1 MVRDGVGTGE
11 NDGIWEVVSIELGVG
26 LGVNMLID
34 SESSDVDIG
43 LRRPSEL
50 TVAIGDTGIDAI
62 VELSTNE
69 DVKIGMK
76 IELESSGKEL
86 SINTLIDRD
95 NSEVGSGIRTFVILT
110 EVVGTTVVKIS
121 PISEVT
127 VKSITGDEVKG
138 RGLRIS
144 EDPMENKN
152 VSVGMTSIE
161 LSSDGEAMDDVSTSI
176 VDAILKDGLEV
187 EGVGVIIIITAVVS
201 STGIRSTTL
210 LLILRDERSGSTAFG
225 LLLLLAITDIGL
237 CCMGLLLTR
246 TKGRSTRLLL
256 IVRNG
261 ICVCGSAAS
270 TDEKARDN
278 DDDDADAD
286 MTLVGIGRLLGC
298 DSAGLVLSGSTKL
311 LGSDIGIRI
320 GSSVTMEVGATK
332 EMLSIE
338 GGKSAPE
345 PIPDPMVS
353 VGIGRLL
360 IVIAIIPPLVSSVE
374 VKAIA
379 VEVCIDLLG

>member
-1 MVRDGVGTGE
+1 MRDGVGTGE

-43 LRRPSEL
+43 LRRSSEL
-50 TVAIGDTGIDAI
+50 TVAVGDTGIDVL
-62 VELSTNE
+62 VELGANE
-69 DVKIGMK
+69 DVKIGIK
-76 IELESSGKEL
+76 IELVSGGKEL
-86 SINTLIDRD
+86 SVNTLMDRD
-95 NSEVGSGIRTFVILT
+95 NSEVGRGIRTFVVVT
-110 EVVGTTVVKIS
+110 GVVGTTVVKIS

-127 VKSITGDEVKG
+127 VKSIAGDVVKG
-138 RGLRIS
+138 RDLRIS
-144 EDPMENKN
+144 EEPMENKN
-152 VSVGMTSIE
+152 VSVGTTSIE
-161 LSSDGEAMDDVSTSI
+161 LSSDGETIIDDVSTSI
-176 VDAILKDGLEV
+176 VDAMLKDGLDV
-187 EGVGVIIIITAVVS
+187 EGVGVITIITTVVS
-201 STGIRSTTL
+201 SIGIRSTTL
-210 LLILRDERSGSTAFG
+210 LLILRDERSGSTAPG
-225 LLLLLAITDIGL
+225 LPLLLALTGRL

-246 TKGRSTRLLL
+246 IKGRSAMPLL

-270 TDEKARDN
+270 TDVKVRG
-278 DDDDADAD
+278 DDDDAD
-286 MTLVGIGRLLGC
+286 MTLAGIGKLLSCG
-298 DSAGLVLSGSTKL
+298 DARLVLSGTEL

-320 GSSVTMEVGATK
+320 ASSAPMEVGAMK

-360 IVIAIIPPLVSSVE
+360 VVIAIIPPLVSSVE

>member
-1 MVRDGVGTGE
+1 MVRDGDGTGE
-11 NDGIWEVVSIELGVG
+11 NDGNWEVVSSTELGVG

-34 SESSDVDIG
+34 SDSSDVDIG

-50 TVAIGDTGIDAI
+50 TVAVGDTGIDAI
-62 VELSTNE
+62 VELGKNE

-86 SINTLIDRD
+86 SVKTLMDSD
-95 NSEVGSGIRTFVILT
+95 NSEVGRGIRTFVVLT
-110 EVVGTTVVKIS
+110 GVVGTTVVKIS

-127 VKSITGDEVKG
+127 VKSIAGDVVRG

-152 VSVGMTSIE
+152 VSVGTTSME
-161 LSSDGEAMDDVSTSI
+161 LSSDGEAIDEVSTSI

-187 EGVGVIIIITAVVS
+187 EGVGVITIIAAVVS
-201 STGIRSTTL
+201 SIGIRLTTL
-210 LLILRDERSGSTAFG
+210 LLIPRDERSGSTAPG
-225 LLLLLAITDIGL
+225 LLLLLALTDAL

-246 TKGRSTRLLL
+246 MKGRSATLLL

-261 ICVCGSAAS
+261 ICVCGSIAS
-270 TDEKARDN
+270 IDEKARD
-278 DDDDADAD
+278 DDNDADD
-286 MTLVGIGRLLGC
+286 TTLAGIGKLLGC
-298 DSAGLVLSGSTKL
+298 GNARLVLSGTIEL

-320 GSSVTMEVGATK
+320 ASPATMEVGATK
-332 EMLSIE
+332 ETLSME

-353 VGIGRLL
+353 VGIGR
-360 IVIAIIPPLVSSVE
+360 PLVVISLDSLAE
-374 VKAIA
+374 VRATAI
-379 VEVCIDLLG
+379 EVCIDLLG

>member
-86 SINTLIDRD
+86 SVNTLIDRD
-95 NSEVGSGIRTFVILT
+95 NSEVGSGIRTFVILI

-210 LLILRDERSGSTAFG
+210 LLILRDERSGFTAPG
-225 LLLLLAITDIGL
+225 LLLLLAPTDIGL

-270 TDEKARDN
+270 TDENARD
-278 DDDDADAD
+278 DDDDADD
-286 MTLVGIGRLLGC
+286 TTLVGIDRLLGC

-360 IVIAIIPPLVSSVE
+360 VVIAIIPPLVSSVE

>member
-1 MVRDGVGTGE
+1 MRDGVGTGE
-11 NDGIWEVVSIELGVG
+11 NDGNWEVVSSTELGVG

-34 SESSDVDIG
+34 SDSSDVDIG

-50 TVAIGDTGIDAI
+50 TVAVGDTGIDAI
-62 VELSTNE
+62 VELATNE

-76 IELESSGKEL
+76 IELESGGKEL
-86 SINTLIDRD
+86 SVKTLMDRD
-95 NSEVGSGIRTFVILT
+95 NSEVGKGIRTFVVLT
-110 EVVGTTVVKIS
+110 GVVGTTVVKIS

-127 VKSITGDEVKG
+127 VKSIAGDVVKG

-152 VSVGMTSIE
+152 VSVGTTSME
-161 LSSDGEAMDDVSTSI
+161 LSSDGEAIDEVSTWI

-187 EGVGVIIIITAVVS
+187 EGVGVITIIAAVVS
-201 STGIRSTTL
+201 SIGIRLTIL
-210 LLILRDERSGSTAFG
+210 LLIPRDELSGSTESG
-225 LLLLLAITDIGL
+225 LLALLLALTDGL

-246 TKGRSTRLLL
+246 MKGRSATLLL

-261 ICVCGSAAS
+261 ICVCGSIAS
-270 TDEKARDN
+270 IDEKTRDDDN
-278 DDDDADAD
+278 DADDT
-286 MTLVGIGRLLGC
+286 TLAGIGKLLGC
-298 DSAGLVLSGSTKL
+298 GGAGLSLVLSGTIEL

-320 GSSVTMEVGATK
+320 ASPATMEVGAMK
-332 EMLSIE
+332 EILSME

-353 VGIGRLL
+353 VGIGR
-360 IVIAIIPPLVSSVE
+360 PLVVISLVSLAE
-374 VKAIA
+374 VKEIA
-379 VEVCIDLLG
+379 VEICIDLLG